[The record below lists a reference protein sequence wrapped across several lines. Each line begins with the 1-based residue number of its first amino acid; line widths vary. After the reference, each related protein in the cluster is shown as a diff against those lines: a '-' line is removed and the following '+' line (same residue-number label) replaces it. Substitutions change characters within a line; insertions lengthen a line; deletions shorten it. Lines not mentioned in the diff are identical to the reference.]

1 MDFLKSPIA
10 GLQYGTRASDVKLA
24 AAKQLAETWA
34 MAEWILAIC
43 YASVPEQNEETRGL
57 NCESESPDEVSFL
70 VAAKR
75 IRLSFSKELNQVF
88 LQETGLP
95 FKWFLFCRRLVKE
108 RKEKSF
114 FYCEELLSCRVL
126 NNT

>member
-1 MDFLKSPIA
+1 MDFLKCPIA
-10 GLQYGTRASDVKLA
+10 GLQYGTRASDVELA
-24 AAKQLAETWA
+24 AAKKLAETWA
-34 MAEWILAIC
+34 IAEILAIC

-57 NCESESPDEVSFL
+57 NYESESPDEVSFL

-95 FKWFLFCRRLVKE
+95 FKWFLFCRRSVKE